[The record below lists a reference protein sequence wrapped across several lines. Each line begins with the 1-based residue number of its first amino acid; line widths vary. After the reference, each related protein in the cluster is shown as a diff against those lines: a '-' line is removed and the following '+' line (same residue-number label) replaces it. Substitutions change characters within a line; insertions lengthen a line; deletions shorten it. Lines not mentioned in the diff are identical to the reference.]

1 MKPLLSDENIRA
13 VPSSRK
19 GTYSMPGM
27 ELYNDYYGAGL
38 RRTGESMIVTLDKT
52 VVVSPGDFILIDK
65 NLYHRSEYI
74 SKDLVTGSRVQFNDR
89 AIKNL
94 IAHIGRNTFEELLD
108 QVVISLNA
116 EAVLKV
122 SSILS
127 NMEQEYAHFDEHS
140 NFVLEGLLNQLF
152 IEVIRGQ
159 KKAATASIPDT
170 VCSDII
176 LSALQYIEHHF
187 SEDPSLETL
196 AAAVNVSP
204 GHLSRLF
211 TIRLGTS
218 YSNFLLNYKI
228 KYAQRLL
235 AKTTLSITDIA
246 EQSGFGSCNYFCY
259 AFKKALAIS
268 PLQYRK
274 EYLQSIK

>member
-1 MKPLLSDENIRA
+1 
-13 VPSSRK
+13 
-19 GTYSMPGM
+19 MPGM

-38 RRTGESMIVTLDKT
+38 RRTGESMIVTLGKT
-52 VVVSPGDFILIDK
+52 VAVSPGDFILIDK

-74 SKDLVTGSRVQFNDR
+74 SKDLVTGSRVQFNER
-89 AIKNL
+89 AVKNL
-94 IAHIGRNTFEELLD
+94 IGHIGRNTFEELL
-108 QVVISLNA
+108 
-116 EAVLKV
+116 
-122 SSILS
+122 
-127 NMEQEYAHFDEHS
+127 EQEYANFDKHS
-140 NFVLEGLLNQLF
+140 NFVLEGLLNHLF

-159 KKAATASIPDT
+159 KKAATTSIPDT
-170 VCSDII
+170 VCSDMI
-176 LSALQYIEHHF
+176 LTALQYIEHHF

-211 TIRLGTS
+211 TVRLGTS

-235 AKTTLSITDIA
+235 TKTTLSITDIA

-259 AFKKALAIS
+259 VFKKTFSIS

-274 EYLQSIK
+274 AYLQS